1 MTPLHLTLYGIPR
14 TKKNSGRIV
23 PRGGAHTI
31 LPSKAWSSW
40 CKAVAPALSESLARA
55 GIAPISEPVNCRA
68 LFYRD
73 ALRGDAVGF
82 YQGLA
87 DLLQKAGAV
96 IDDKWIVT
104 WDGSRLL
111 KDAERPRVE
120 LVLEPIEAG
129 T

>member
-1 MTPLHLTLYGIPR
+1 MTQLALTIWGVPR

-23 PRGGAHTI
+23 PRGRRHII
-31 LPSKAWSSW
+31 LPSEAWETW
-40 CKAVAPALSESLARA
+40 CKQVVPQIRQALA
-55 GIAPISEPVNCRA
+55 GAGMQPIAHPVNCRA

-73 ALRGDAVGF
+73 ALRGDPVGF

-87 DLLQKAGAV
+87 DLLEHGGVVAN
-96 IDDKWIVT
+96 DKWIVS

-120 LVLEPIEAG
+120 LVLEPTGE
-129 T
+129 